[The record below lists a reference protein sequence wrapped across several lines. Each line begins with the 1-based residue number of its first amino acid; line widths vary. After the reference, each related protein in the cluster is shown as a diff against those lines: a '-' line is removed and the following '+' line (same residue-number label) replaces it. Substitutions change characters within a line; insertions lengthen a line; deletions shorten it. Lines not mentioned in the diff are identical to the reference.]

1 MVKNLLYKWW
11 TLQVTYMGIIKVIS
25 DNFKE
30 KTEVVPLI
38 PAVIMLYNIVYLV
51 ARSYQ
56 AALTD
61 PNYE

>member
-1 MVKNLLYKWW
+1 
-11 TLQVTYMGIIKVIS
+11 MGIIKVIS

-30 KTEVVPLI
+30 KTEVFPLI